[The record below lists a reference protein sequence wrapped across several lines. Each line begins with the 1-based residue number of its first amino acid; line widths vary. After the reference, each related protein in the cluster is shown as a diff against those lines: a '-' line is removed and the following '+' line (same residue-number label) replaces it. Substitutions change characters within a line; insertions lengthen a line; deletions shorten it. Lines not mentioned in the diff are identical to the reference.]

1 MKLRQKTKCRV
12 KFRSGQAKPDTPE
25 TAIPPQ
31 FAITFCLYPQPIV
44 SHNSV
49 TMSKE
54 NSRNPAIRTIMMPR
68 DTNALGSIF
77 GGHILSLI
85 DLAAGQHARTVAP
98 KKYVTKVMRE
108 VEFIAP
114 VFVGDAVSF
123 YCSTIKQGRTSLT
136 IQIDVEAVRGV
147 DNLQTIKVT
156 TAQVV
161 MVAVDNQNR
170 PIPIFDEA

>member
-1 MKLRQKTKCRV
+1 MT
-12 KFRSGQAKPDTPE
+12 QAN
-25 TAIPPQ
+25 
-31 FAITFCLYPQPIV
+31 F
-44 SHNSV
+44 
-49 TMSKE
+49 
-54 NSRNPAIRTIMMPR
+54 RNPAIRTIMMPR

-98 KKYVTKVMRE
+98 KKYVTKIMRE

-123 YCSTIKQGRTSLT
+123 YCSTIKQGRTSIT
-136 IQIDVEAVRGV
+136 IQVDVEAMRGV
-147 DNLQTIKVT
+147 DTVQTIQVT
-156 TAQVV
+156 TAQVI

-170 PIPIFDEA
+170 PVAIFDEV

>member
-1 MKLRQKTKCRV
+1 ML
-12 KFRSGQAKPDTPE
+12 
-25 TAIPPQ
+25 
-31 FAITFCLYPQPIV
+31 
-44 SHNSV
+44 
-49 TMSKE
+49 KE
-54 NSRNPAIRTIMMPR
+54 NTMDNNSQRNPAIRTIMMPR

-123 YCSTIKQGRTSLT
+123 YCTTIKQGRTSIT
-136 IQIDVEAVRGV
+136 IQVDVEAVRGV
-147 DNLQTIKVT
+147 DSLQTITVT

-161 MVAVDNQNR
+161 MVAVDKENR
-170 PIPIFDEA
+170 PIPIFEEV

>member
-1 MKLRQKTKCRV
+1 MNNDSQ
-12 KFRSGQAKPDTPE
+12 
-25 TAIPPQ
+25 
-31 FAITFCLYPQPIV
+31 
-44 SHNSV
+44 
-49 TMSKE
+49 
-54 NSRNPAIRTIMMPR
+54 RNPAIRTIMMPR

-123 YCSTIKQGRTSLT
+123 YCSTIKQGRTSIT
-136 IQIDVEAVRGV
+136 IQVDVEAVRGV
-147 DNLQTIKVT
+147 DSLQTITVT

-161 MVAVDNQNR
+161 MVAVDKENK
-170 PIPIFDEA
+170 PIPIFEEV

>member
-1 MKLRQKTKCRV
+1 MNH
-12 KFRSGQAKPDTPE
+12 D
-25 TAIPPQ
+25 
-31 FAITFCLYPQPIV
+31 
-44 SHNSV
+44 SH
-49 TMSKE
+49 
-54 NSRNPAIRTIMMPR
+54 RNPAIRTIMMPR

-98 KKYVTKVMRE
+98 KKYVTKIMRE

-123 YCSTIKQGRTSLT
+123 YCSTIKQGRTSIT
-136 IQIDVEAVRGV
+136 VQVDVEAVRGV
-147 DNLQTIKVT
+147 DSLQTITVT

-161 MVAVDNQNR
+161 MVAVDRDNR
-170 PIPIFDEA
+170 PIPIFEQV